1 MTAICRQSCIHDRV
15 NPADFNMEFWL
26 HVIVETRVRRA
37 ILTWARVE
45 EFRVLFARAREQDEL
60 GVDEGHRPV
69 VDARI
74 ISLMERATARRLW
87 CVFLVCAPGTGVTFR
102 RHRLWSSESK

>member
-1 MTAICRQSCIHDRV
+1 
-15 NPADFNMEFWL
+15 MEFWL

-74 ISLMERATARRLW
+74 ISLARHVEVVYSHFRAPL
-87 CVFLVCAPGTGVTFR
+87 APR
-102 RHRLWSSESK
+102 SA